1 MARRQGT
8 FSIGSNIEPNVSAP
22 LDARLVCQTK
32 GDLLDAASFPY
43 SYLGMQVAVVAE
55 GKSYILIAA
64 DTTKEASWKEVGT
77 GAEITVDDHLDD
89 QSINPVQN
97 KVLTEKFNKIVSI
110 HTTAEWEQLNH
121 IVSVVGEIY
130 VYSDYKED
138 EEGNPIPGIKMG
150 DGNAY
155 IVDLPFVTAE
165 DARITQEDIDNW
177 NNKVAVRVDGDRLIF
192 Y

>member
-22 LDARLVCQTK
+22 LDARLVCNTK
-32 GDLLDAASFPY
+32 QDLLDAASFPY
-43 SYLGMQVAVVAE
+43 SYLGMQVAVVSE

-64 DTTKEASWKEVGT
+64 DTTKEASWKENGS
-77 GAEITVDDHLDD
+77 GGEITIDDHMDEN
-89 QSINPVQN
+89 STNPVQN

-121 IVSVVGEIY
+121 IVSAVGEIY